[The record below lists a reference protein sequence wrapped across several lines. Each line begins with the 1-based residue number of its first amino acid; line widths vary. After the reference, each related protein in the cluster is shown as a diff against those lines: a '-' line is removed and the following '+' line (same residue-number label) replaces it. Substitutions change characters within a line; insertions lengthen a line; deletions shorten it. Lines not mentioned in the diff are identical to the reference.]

1 LKTVKHV
8 QIIHYTVITFF
19 IQIKN
24 TMNSLLYGAPVE
36 KKSSIQ
42 KVKFQ

>member
-1 LKTVKHV
+1 
-8 QIIHYTVITFF
+8 
-19 IQIKN
+19 
-24 TMNSLLYGAPVE
+24 MNSLLYGAPVE